1 MTLKNR
7 AAKRLI
13 NTWPQR
19 LALSGVV
26 AFIAWSLTGENLLVF
41 FTAWLIGH
49 LLLSFFNSRMPEVK
63 ANFNE
68 EMRY

>member
-1 MTLKNR
+1 MPLKNR
-7 AAKRLI
+7 VAKKLLS
-13 NTWPQR
+13 TWPQR
-19 LALSGVV
+19 LALSGVA

-41 FTAWLIGH
+41 LSAWLVVH
-49 LLLSFFNSRMPEVK
+49 LILTIMNSRIPDVK